1 MRNITNIFADIIK
14 GNQFPANVMES
25 STVDSGVKW
34 KLDLLNASF
43 LTGTPIL
50 AVVGMIWYTMTYGVT
65 WKEPT
70 ILFVM
75 YWATGLSITA
85 GYHRLFSHRT
95 HTAAWPLRLF
105 YAIFAAGAYQ
115 NSAIKWCSDH
125 RRHHLKVDTDVDP
138 YSVTRGF
145 FWAHMGWVMVQ
156 EGEEVVEK
164 VEDLQA
170 DPILAWQARNIF
182 KIGFVSGIIFP
193 GFLGLWLLGGWV
205 GFMGGLIWGGF
216 LRLVLVH
223 HGTFLINSG
232 AHYWGSQPYSTKNT
246 SRDFSPLSLVTF
258 GEGYHNFHHTFQ
270 ADYRNGHRWFHWD
283 PSKWWITLFSII
295 GMTKALH
302 KVPQW
307 TIQSARMKTTFEK
320 KEKALVEGAA
330 LTNFKKRSNDCS
342 KRLRSALRDLANGR
356 SDLATAKALSDNERK
371 TLLKDAIKQSKQRV
385 KDTWSEFNQLMSEMR
400 TSKEITA

>member
-1 MRNITNIFADIIK
+1 
-14 GNQFPANVMES
+14 MES
-25 STVDSGVKW
+25 STVDNGVKW
-34 KLDLLNASF
+34 KVDILNATF

-95 HTAAWPLRLF
+95 HSAAWPLRLF

-182 KIGFVSGIIFP
+182 KIGFLSGVVFP

-246 SRDFSPLSLVTF
+246 SRDFPPLSWVTF

-270 ADYRNGHRWFHWD
+270 ADYRNGHKWFHWD

-320 KEKALVEGAA
+320 KEKKMQEGSA
-330 LTNFKKRSNDCS
+330 LTAFKKRSNECS
-342 KRLRSALRDLANGR
+342 KHLRSALRELSNGR
-356 SDLATAKALSDNERK
+356 SDLATAKVQSDSERK
-371 TLLKDAIKQSKQRV
+371 TTIKDSIRKSKQRI
-385 KDTWSEFNQLMSEMR
+385 KDVRSEFNQLITEMN
-400 TSKEITA
+400 SAKPIAA